1 MLQPDGRAA
10 KARIGVLVPHMEL
23 VAESE
28 FAAMAPAG
36 VSIHAARVPLGPFGP
51 HRETRPTD
59 IREMVSAFTKPPDV
73 DRAAAML
80 AAAPLNVI
88 VFAFTSS
95 SYLLGADAD
104 ASLKTRLEENTGGI
118 PVVIQCA
125 AAVAALRAVVPK
137 GQHSSIRPGGR
148 TSSTNGVWHISGTR
162 ALTWPGTERQSVP
175 AIKVRSMPSNSPT
188 GSQSMCRPKP
198 TRCSWVA
205 AGCARSAPFRNLRL
219 NYAAPSSLPIRLHF
233 GTPLAWPALPSHRK
247 PTGSCSTWTFPR
259 ALTRFRAHR
268 SHDRA

>member
-1 MLQPDGRAA
+1 MLQPDGRAT

-59 IREMVSAFTKPPDV
+59 IREMVSAFAKPPDV

-125 AAVAALRAVVPK
+125 AAVAALRAV
-137 GQHSSIRPGGR
+137 GAQRPALVHPPWWPDVLDEW
-148 TSSTNGVWHISGTR
+148 GVAYFRDQGFDVAGHGT
-162 ALTWPGTERQSVP
+162 A
-175 AIKVRSMPSNSPT
+175 K
-188 GSQSMCRPKP
+188 
-198 TRCSWVA
+198 
-205 AGCARSAPFRNLRL
+205 
-219 NYAAPSSLPIRLHF
+219 
-233 GTPLAWPALPSHRK
+233 LPSHQGEVDAVK
-247 PTGSCSTWTFPR
+247 LADWIAMHVPTQADSVFLGGSGLRTIGTIQELEAELCRPVITANQAAFWYAIGLAGVAVSSKSYGQLFDMDVP
-259 ALTRFRAHR
+259 
-268 SHDRA
+268 